1 MKWRQQILGRVTDG
15 FAKQIRKF
23 LVGHRKTGAVVEIR
37 LIEAKRSI
45 ILEVDQVIENAIDVV
60 RLTIGSKPHDFVF
73 AGIHLEAGVI
83 SEGRIEQSE
92 RVRKMQLF

>member
-37 LIEAKRSI
+37 LIESKRSI
-45 ILEVDQVIENAIDVV
+45 VLEIDQVIENPIDIVG
-60 RLTIGSKPHDFVF
+60 LTIGGESHELVL